1 MDLATYVTWDE
12 TEMARLIR
20 EKEMSSA
27 ELVALSLAQLEKVNP
42 SLNGTTT
49 LREQRVLEEAR
60 KGLYAQG
67 SFAGVP
73 TFLKDTQALAG
84 EKLTSGSQLLQEN
97 RPHVDSHLVHKLR
110 ESGLLFMGHTNTPEF
125 ALKNITEPKIG
136 RASCRERVDMSDG
149 DDSGEED

>member
-1 MDLATYVTWDE
+1 MSVIRTTHFINKKDGYCRSNKYVLCNSLKECKKMDLATYVTLDA

-97 RPHVDSHLVHKLR
+97 RPHRSEEHTSELQSRGHLVCR
-110 ESGLLFMGHTNTPEF
+110 LL
-125 ALKNITEPKIG
+125 L
-136 RASCRERVDMSDG
+136 
-149 DDSGEED
+149 